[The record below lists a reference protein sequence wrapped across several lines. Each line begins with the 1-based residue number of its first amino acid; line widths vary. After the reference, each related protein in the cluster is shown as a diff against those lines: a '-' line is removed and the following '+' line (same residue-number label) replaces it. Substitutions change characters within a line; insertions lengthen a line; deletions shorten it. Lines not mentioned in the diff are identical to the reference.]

1 MDKSTARI
9 NIEERENVTPPPETL
24 DPEEILALVDLI
36 YFGAEESRLPPS

>member
-1 MDKSTARI
+1 MVKTQPI
-9 NIEERENVTPPPETL
+9 NIDPPENVTPPAEVL